1 VLLSRRWFAAA
12 FVLALL
18 LAAPAGAETQPRTI
32 RTIES
37 SLATALTKAQTTRIV
52 RVHKHRTSTP
62 GFVTAVAWV
71 DLGDGR
77 RRIVWRDSSG
87 RVTRDASRPA
97 CAGVPAGR
105 RCTLP
110 PLPSAACGCD
120 LNPFTN
126 FPGQRPRISLVG
138 QETLGGRRTFHLR
151 FTIVT
156 GPQPSTTDFWISRST
171 YLPVHAT
178 VSFRDSSAEG
188 RPAITTTDDFA
199 WLPRTS
205 ANLARLANG

>member
-1 VLLSRRWFAAA
+1 VLPRRWLAAA
-12 FVLALL
+12 FVPALL
-18 LAAPAGAETQPRTI
+18 LVPAPAGADTQPPTI

-37 SLATALTKAQTTRIV
+37 SLASALSRAQTTRIV
-52 RVHKHRTSTP
+52 RVHKHRTNTP

-71 DLGDGR
+71 DPGDGR
-77 RRIVWRDSSG
+77 QRIVWRDASG
-87 RVTRDASRPA
+87 RVTRDASRPS
-97 CAGVPAGR
+97 CAGIPAGR

-126 FPGQRPRISLVG
+126 FPGQSPQISLLG
-138 QETLGGRRTFHLR
+138 QETLGGQRTFHVR
-151 FTIVT
+151 FAIVA

-171 YLPVHAT
+171 NLPVRAM
-178 VSFRDSSAEG
+178 VSFRAEG
-188 RPAITTTDDFA
+188 RRTITTTDDFA

-205 ANLARLANG
+205 ANLARVANG